1 MRLVETY
8 HGPVERLAILG
19 LQHRESDCL
28 ARPGVTLPAREQ
40 LVHSDEVAEALRH
53 LLSFDLE
60 EAVMHPHLRHDRR
73 AEGAARLRDLVL
85 VVREDEVDAAAV
97 NVEGLAEMGSRHR
110 RALDV
115 PARTPRH
122 RDPAGRGP

>member
-53 LLSFDLE
+53 LLTFDLE
-60 EAVMHPHLRHDRR
+60 KAVMHPHLRHDRR
-73 AEGAARLRDLVL
+73 AEGRARLGDLVL

-97 NVEGLAEMGSRHR
+97 DIEGLTEMGVSHR
-110 RALDV
+110 RALDM
-115 PARTPRH
+115 PARAPGC
-122 RDPAGRGP
+122 RDPARRGP